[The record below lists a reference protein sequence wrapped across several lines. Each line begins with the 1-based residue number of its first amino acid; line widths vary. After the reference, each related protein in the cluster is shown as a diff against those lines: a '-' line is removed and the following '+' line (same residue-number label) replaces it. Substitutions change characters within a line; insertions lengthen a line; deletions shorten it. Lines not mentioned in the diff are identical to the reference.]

1 VQGRGYH
8 FDSLLRQTTVRE
20 AEPTVETD
28 ARPDA
33 TMYSRSTSDNMDGT
47 KKDADRRAEE
57 VFVKLAWRLCRCS
70 FDIPWL
76 EALLLNLLF
85 HGYLSLG
92 PTATAAEK
100 AQHQLCRSCQRHL
113 QLEQKPD
120 TAEAQTLDLQ
130 SCLAAA
136 LCFLLGTSKTGV
148 NADVYVHDADT
159 TDLNVPRESYRI
171 GSHDSLLV
179 PIFRLLFPIWS
190 VRCVIAGYARNTIA
204 AGASIDACKQLFQ
217 PRDTRCVW
225 NGRGRQKQAQW
236 QYGTNARD
244 FAALL

>member
-1 VQGRGYH
+1 MTFLLQRFPAVARTNMIIRVHDRFGACTADPDRNKILVHLGFEHPEHHALQVHIYNHTSVQGRGYH

-92 PTATAAEK
+92 PTATAVRKHNINYADHAK
-100 AQHQLCRSCQRHL
+100 
-113 QLEQKPD
+113 D
-120 TAEAQTLDLQ
+120 IYNW
-130 SCLAAA
+130 
-136 LCFLLGTSKTGV
+136 SKSRT
-148 NADVYVHDADT
+148 
-159 TDLNVPRESYRI
+159 
-171 GSHDSLLV
+171 
-179 PIFRLLFPIWS
+179 
-190 VRCVIAGYARNTIA
+190 
-204 AGASIDACKQLFQ
+204 
-217 PRDTRCVW
+217 
-225 NGRGRQKQAQW
+225 RQKRRLWIYRAAW
-236 QYGTNARD
+236 RPRSVFFWAPAR
-244 FAALL
+244 LV